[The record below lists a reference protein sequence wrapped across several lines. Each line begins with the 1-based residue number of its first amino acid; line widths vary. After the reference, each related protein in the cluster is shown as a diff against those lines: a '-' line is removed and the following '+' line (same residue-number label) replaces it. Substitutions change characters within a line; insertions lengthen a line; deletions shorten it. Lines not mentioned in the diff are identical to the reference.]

1 MNLPLT
7 ENIDT
12 EDLDQELCGMFEQA
26 AFLLAFPCTIEQAT
40 KGQSD
45 WIEGRV
51 ILEGALGMAIMIRM
65 PLAAAQATTCSV
77 QGGDD
82 PMAVSTADA
91 AAMVG
96 ELANIAAGVMVGYL
110 TDEATCSFSLPET
123 TTLGKPLNENTDLL
137 VRSFLADEG
146 PVLVVLGK
154 T

>member
-1 MNLPLT
+1 MNQPR
-7 ENIDT
+7 IDT
-12 EDLDQELCGMFEQA
+12 IDTDDLDQELCGMFEQA
-26 AFLLAFPCTIEQAT
+26 AFLLSSPCQPEEAIQGHT
-40 KGQSD
+40 D

-51 ILEGALGMAIMIRM
+51 ILEGALGMAVMIRM

-82 PMAVSTADA
+82 PMTVSTTDA
-91 AAMVG
+91 ASMVG

-123 TTLGKPLNENTDLL
+123 TTLEKPLDANTDLL

-154 T
+154 I